1 MKNFRGLTIAGIV
14 LAGVGAALALTNP
27 RPESFDRYAT
37 ERLSEYLQ
45 TEVCPKA
52 GSLLTG
58 ACNQVIQ
65 DNQSAITSLV
75 SESTRRQNYLLWS
88 VYKTDLSLDPLLP
101 SLLDGALPSYYVE
114 TIGILNGFHIIKAEE
129 R

>member
-1 MKNFRGLTIAGIV
+1 MKHFRRLTIAGIV
-14 LAGVGAALALTNP
+14 FAGLGAALAITNP
-27 RPESFDRYAT
+27 RPASFDQYAT

-45 TEVCPKA
+45 TEVCPDA

-58 ACNQVIQ
+58 ACSQAIQ
-65 DNQSAITSLV
+65 DNQTAIASLV
-75 SESTRRQNYLLWS
+75 AKGTRRENYGLWS
-88 VYKTDLSLDPLLP
+88 VYQTNLSLDPLLP
-101 SLLDGALPSYYVE
+101 SLLDGSLPSYYVE